1 MSEYIANKIITIIW
15 PYNSIVVS
23 KSRWKDATADS
34 ARKLQTKK
42 DQKKRI
48 TLKWLKKVVLK
59 KWK

>member
-34 ARKLQTKK
+34 ARKLHTKK
-42 DQKKRI
+42 DQKKNG
-48 TLKWLKKVVLK
+48 LP
-59 KWK
+59 

>member
-1 MSEYIANKIITIIW
+1 MSQYIANKIITIIW

-34 ARKLQTKK
+34 ARKLHTKK

>member
-1 MSEYIANKIITIIW
+1 MSKYIANKIITIIW

-34 ARKLQTKK
+34 ARKLHTKK

-48 TLKWLKKVVLK
+48 TLKWLNKVVLK

>member
-34 ARKLQTKK
+34 ARKLHTKK
-42 DQKKRI
+42 DQKK
-48 TLKWLKKVVLK
+48 TDYLKMIKKSCS
-59 KWK
+59 